1 MAPESEPLSERRG
14 GPIGEQ
20 NSRPAGGEYHLPRR
34 AVACRDGH
42 SYIPSGMRA
51 LVMSTVVF
59 VAVLAAG
66 GCGNEK
72 PRPTVGED
80 EVTAAHLRALPLE
93 SPYLRYLE
101 PDEEEARAIAEEEQR
116 EAARPQS
123 RNEDGLYPEEQGLHE
138 EDDGSQDKFGQASI
152 AILQVAI
159 VVGATVA
166 PYFFF

>member
-1 MAPESEPLSERRG
+1 
-14 GPIGEQ
+14 
-20 NSRPAGGEYHLPRR
+20 
-34 AVACRDGH
+34 
-42 SYIPSGMRA
+42 MRMLA
-51 LVMSTVVF
+51 MSTVVL
-59 VAVLAAG
+59 VAALGAG

-101 PDEEEARAIAEEEQR
+101 PDEEEARAIAEEEQKA
-116 EAARPQS
+116 AARDPS
-123 RNEDGLYPEEQGLHE
+123 RNEDGLYPEEQSLRD

-159 VVGATVA
+159 VVGAMIA

>member
-1 MAPESEPLSERRG
+1 MGPESEPLSERQG
-14 GPIGEQ
+14 GPLGEQ

-72 PRPTVGED
+72 PRPTIGED

-101 PDEEEARAIAEEEQR
+101 PDEEEARKIAEEEQK
-116 EAARPQS
+116 EAARDPS
-123 RNEDGLYPEEQGLHE
+123 RNEDGMYPEEQTLYD
-138 EDDGSQDKFGQASI
+138 EDDGSQDKIGQASI

-159 VVGATVA
+159 VVGAMVA